1 MGIASGTI
9 ESQRIAM
16 EVINS
21 RDVQNALKITGSDT
35 KRARAVANA
44 LEKERRNYGQV
55 VHETNL
61 EKGKDLNTT
70 QWVDKNIN
78 DKLGHEGGTA
88 DQKRF
93 EEEIKGIV
101 C

>member
-1 MGIASGTI
+1 
-9 ESQRIAM
+9 M

-21 RDVQNALKITGSDT
+21 QDVQNALKITGSDT